1 MRATHFGRD
10 VIYGRRRVSEFKACR
25 AACPVPKE
33 GRSHSGTMAPAAV
46 LSAVQPPEIQFAQRL
61 ASNEKRIRDRALKK
75 LRGYITLRTQSVEG
89 CFSQEELLKIWKG
102 LFYCMWMQDKPLL
115 QEELSNNI
123 SQLIHLIENMDTRHL
138 FIQTFWQTMNRE
150 WNGLDQL
157 RLDKFYMLIRMML
170 RQSFEVL
177 KRNEWNESLI
187 EPFLNMLMT
196 EVMHPD
202 SHAPIGIKLHFI
214 DIYLEELAKVGAK
227 ELTAD
232 QNIKFVEPFCK
243 FIARTKDHLMLQAI
257 ICGIFETIVDQSPFA
272 IEDLMKELETSSD
285 VDSSSEDEKWS
296 DEEDKEMARDR
307 GLSNKL
313 SPSSEAHGNILE
325 DIDAN
330 IGPVLQFD
338 YKAIANTIFE
348 LGSRKNT
355 PAFNRKRLYKMVK
368 KFQDLAEGS
377 FPQDDFP
384 EDVSTDEDD
393 DTFSRRKLKR
403 KSDNNQTQKNDS
415 EEEEAN
421 TGLQKKRKKRKRKS
435 NQISDVCTAARNNE
449 NRPVSVESKV
459 PKPDKESSN
468 IRKRQKSLSTEANE
482 LASTVIPIEGLSD
495 DSSLKSLTCL
505 VNGIKKHPPPKND
518 SLPKVPV
525 EIVYQ
530 NGQNNNGSEEDPGY
544 CTIGKIMK
552 RQQKSKPEITGKV
565 FFEDNVKLPGKK
577 CLAESEPIVLQKVK
591 LKRKKKLGNLVRIT
605 YSKQKVIG
613 LKMPRKIKEI
623 PNSTERYELENK
635 KKKNK
640 ETGGIALPIKKRK
653 AKVENDFVKFE
664 KIDLP
669 KPTFFRRAK
678 GSITAMQL
686 SRLQSTSSKKV
697 TFGLSKNM
705 TAEFKKTDK
714 SILVSPEGVS
724 RVAFNPEQK
733 PPHGVLKSSS
743 SSLTETPQI
752 KKSLITPAKKRPT
765 AMDFF

>member
-1 MRATHFGRD
+1 
-10 VIYGRRRVSEFKACR
+10 
-25 AACPVPKE
+25 
-33 GRSHSGTMAPAAV
+33 MAPAAV

-75 LRGYITLRTQSVEG
+75 LRGYITLRTQSLEG

-157 RLDKFYMLIRMML
+157 RLDKFYTLIRMML

-187 EPFLNMLMT
+187 EPFLNTLMT

-232 QNIKFVEPFCK
+232 QNIKFIEPFCK

-313 SPSSEAHGNILE
+313 SPSSEARGNILE
-325 DIDAN
+325 DGN

-435 NQISDVCTAARNNE
+435 NQIADVCTAARNNE

-459 PKPDKESSN
+459 SKPDKESSN
-468 IRKRQKSLSTEANE
+468 IKKRQKSLSTEANE
-482 LASTVIPIEGLSD
+482 FASTVIPIEGLSD

-505 VNGIKKHPPPKND
+505 VNGIKKHPPQKND

-552 RQQKSKPEITGKV
+552 RQQKSKPEITGKF

-605 YSKQKVIG
+605 CSKQKVIG

-623 PNSTERYELENK
+623 PNCTERYELEN

>member
-1 MRATHFGRD
+1 
-10 VIYGRRRVSEFKACR
+10 
-25 AACPVPKE
+25 
-33 GRSHSGTMAPAAV
+33 MAPAAV
-46 LSAVQPPEIQFAQRL
+46 VSTVQPPEIQFAQRL

-75 LRGYITLRTQSVEG
+75 LRGYITLRTRSLEG

-187 EPFLNMLMT
+187 QPFLNTLMT

-232 QNIKFVEPFCK
+232 QNIKFIEPFCK
-243 FIARTKDHLMLQAI
+243 IIAKTKDHLMLQAI

-272 IEDLMKELETSSD
+272 IEDLMKELEPGRG

-296 DEEDKEMARDR
+296 DEEDKEMAIDR
-307 GLSNKL
+307 GFSNKL
-313 SPSSEAHGNILE
+313 SPSSEAHGNVLE
-325 DIDAN
+325 DTDAN

-338 YKAIANTIFE
+338 YKAIADTIFE

-403 KSDNNQTQKNDS
+403 KSGKPLDKAQLGKKDNSQTQKNDS

-421 TGLQKKRKKRKRKS
+421 TGLQKKKKRKRKS
-435 NQISDVCTAARNNE
+435 SQTAGACTAARNNE

-459 PKPDKESSN
+459 PNPGKESSN
-468 IRKRQKSLSTEANE
+468 TRKRHKSLSTEANE
-482 LASTVIPIEGLSD
+482 FASTVIPTEGLRD
-495 DSSLKSLTCL
+495 DSSLQSLTCL
-505 VNGIKKHPPPKND
+505 VNGIKKHPPQKND
-518 SLPKVPV
+518 SLPKV
-525 EIVYQ
+525 VYQ
-530 NGQNNNGSEEDPGY
+530 NGQNNNGSKEDPGY
-544 CTIGKIMK
+544 CTTGGHTDKIMK
-552 RQQKSKPEITGKV
+552 KKTSEITGK
-565 FFEDNVKLPGKK
+565 FFSEENVKLPGKK
-577 CLAESEPIVLQKVK
+577 CLAQSEPTVLQKVK
-591 LKRKKKLGNLVRIT
+591 LKRKRKLGNLVRIT
-605 YSKQKVIG
+605 CSKQKVIG
-613 LKMPRKIKEI
+613 LKMQRKIKEV
-623 PNSTERYELENK
+623 PKSTERNELENK
-635 KKKNK
+635 KRKNK
-640 ETGGIALPIKKRK
+640 KTGGIALPMKKTK

-664 KIDLP
+664 KTGLP
-669 KPTFFRRAK
+669 KPSFFRKAK

-686 SRLQSTSSKKV
+686 SKLQPSSSKKV
-697 TFGLSKNM
+697 TFGLNKNM

>member
-1 MRATHFGRD
+1 
-10 VIYGRRRVSEFKACR
+10 
-25 AACPVPKE
+25 
-33 GRSHSGTMAPAAV
+33 MAPAALV
-46 LSAVQPPEIQFAQRL
+46 SAGQPPEIQFAQRL

-75 LRGYITLRTQSVEG
+75 LRGYITLRTQSLEG

-138 FIQTFWQTMNRE
+138 FIQTFWQTVNRE
-150 WNGLDQL
+150 WNGLDRL

-187 EPFLNMLMT
+187 ERFLNVLMM

-232 QNIKFVEPFCK
+232 QNIKFIEPFCK
-243 FIARTKDHLMLQAI
+243 ILARTKDHLMLQAI

-272 IEDLMKELETSSD
+272 IEDLMKELETGSD
-285 VDSSSEDEKWS
+285 VDSSSEHEKWS
-296 DEEDKEMARDR
+296 DKEDIEMDRGR
-307 GLSNKL
+307 GLSNQL
-313 SPSSEAHGNILE
+313 SPNSEAHGNISE

-338 YKAIANTIFE
+338 YAAIANTIFE
-348 LGSRKNT
+348 LSSRKNT
-355 PAFNRKRLYKMVK
+355 PAFNRKRLYKLVK

-393 DTFSRRKLKR
+393 DSFSRRKLKR
-403 KSDNNQTQKNDS
+403 KSGKPLDKAQLGKKDNNQTQKNDS

-421 TGLQKKRKKRKRKS
+421 TGLPKKKKRKRKS
-435 NQISDVCTAARNNE
+435 SQTAGTFVSSRNNE
-449 NRPVSVESKV
+449 NRPVRVESKT
-459 PKPDKESSN
+459 PDPANKSSD
-468 IRKRQKSLSTEANE
+468 ISKRQKSSSTESNE
-482 LASTVIPIEGLSD
+482 VASVIPIEGLGD

-505 VNGIKKHPPPKND
+505 VNGIKKPSPHKNG
-518 SLPKVPV
+518 SLTKVPIK
-525 EIVYQ
+525 IVCQ
-530 NGQNNNGSEEDPGY
+530 NGQNYDSEEDPSY
-544 CTIGKIMK
+544 CTTGGHTGKIMK
-552 RQQKSKPEITGKV
+552 RQQKSKPGITGKLFSEESV
-565 FFEDNVKLPGKK
+565 NLPEKK
-577 CLAESEPIVLQKVK
+577 CLVESVPIVLQKVK
-591 LKRKKKLGNLVRIT
+591 LKRKKMFGNLGRIT
-605 YSKQKVIG
+605 CSKQKAVS
-613 LKMPRKIKEI
+613 LKIQRKVKKD
-623 PNSTERYELENK
+623 PNSTERNELENK
-635 KKKNK
+635 KRKNE
-640 ETGGIALPIKKRK
+640 ETGGIALPIKKTK
-653 AKVENDFVKFE
+653 AKVENDFVKF
-664 KIDLP
+664 KKTALP
-669 KPTFFRRAK
+669 KPAFFRKSKR
-678 GSITAMQL
+678 SITAMPL
-686 SRLQSTSSKKV
+686 SKLQSSSSKKV
-697 TFGLSKNM
+697 TFGLNKNM

-714 SILVSPEGVS
+714 SILVSPEGGS
-724 RVAFNPEQK
+724 RVAFNPKQK

-743 SSLTETPQI
+743 GSLMETPQI
-752 KKSLITPAKKRPT
+752 KKSLIIPAKKRPT

>member
-1 MRATHFGRD
+1 
-10 VIYGRRRVSEFKACR
+10 
-25 AACPVPKE
+25 
-33 GRSHSGTMAPAAV
+33 MAPAAV
-46 LSAVQPPEIQFAQRL
+46 VSAGQPPEIQFAQRL
-61 ASNEKRIRDRALKK
+61 ASNEKRVRDRALKK
-75 LRGYITLRTQSVEG
+75 LRGYITLRSQSLEG

-123 SQLIHLIENMDTRHL
+123 SQLIHLIKNMDTRHL
-138 FIQTFWQTMNRE
+138 FIQTFWQTVNRE
-150 WNGLDQL
+150 WNGLDRL

-187 EPFLNMLMT
+187 ERFLNMLIM

-214 DIYLEELAKVGAK
+214 DIYLEELANVGAK
-227 ELTAD
+227 ELTAG
-232 QNIKFVEPFCK
+232 QNIKFIEPFCK
-243 FIARTKDHLMLQAI
+243 IIARTKDHLMLQAI

-272 IEDLMKELETSSD
+272 IEDLMKELETGSD

-296 DEEDKEMARDR
+296 DREDREMARGR
-307 GLSNKL
+307 GLSNKQ
-313 SPSSEAHGNILE
+313 PPNSEAHGNISE

-338 YKAIANTIFE
+338 YAAIASTIFE
-348 LGSRKNT
+348 LSSRKNT
-355 PAFNRKRLYKMVK
+355 PAFNRKRLYKLVK

-403 KSDNNQTQKNDS
+403 KSGKPLDKAQLGKKDNNQTQKNDT

-435 NQISDVCTAARNNE
+435 SQKAGTCMPSRNNE
-449 NRPVSVESKV
+449 NRPVSVESKT
-459 PKPDKESSN
+459 PDPANESSD
-468 IRKRQKSLSTEANE
+468 IRKRQKSSSTQNNE
-482 LASTVIPIEGLSD
+482 VASVIPIEGLGD

-505 VNGIKKHPPPKND
+505 ATGIKKPSAHKNE
-518 SLPKVPV
+518 SLPKVPIK
-525 EIVYQ
+525 IVCQ
-530 NGQNNNGSEEDPGY
+530 NGQNYDSEEDPNYYTTGGH
-544 CTIGKIMK
+544 TGKIMK
-552 RQQKSKPEITGKV
+552 RQQKSKSGITGKLLSEESV
-565 FFEDNVKLPGKK
+565 NLPEKK
-577 CLAESEPIVLQKVK
+577 CLVESEPIVLQKVK
-591 LKRKKKLGNLVRIT
+591 LKRKKMLGNLGRIIC
-605 YSKQKVIG
+605 SKQKAIG
-613 LKMPRKIKEI
+613 LKMQRKSKKA
-623 PNSTERYELENK
+623 PNSTERNELENK
-635 KKKNK
+635 KRKNE
-640 ETGGIALPIKKRK
+640 ETGGIALPIKKTK

-664 KIDLP
+664 KTSLP
-669 KPTFFRRAK
+669 KPAFFRKAK
-678 GSITAMQL
+678 RSITAMPL
-686 SRLQSTSSKKV
+686 SKLQSSSSKKV
-697 TFGLSKNM
+697 TFGLNKNM

-724 RVAFNPEQK
+724 RVAFNPKQK

-743 SSLTETPQI
+743 SSLMEIPQI